1 MGKQTKICAAKEG
14 IFYTF
19 EDGKTI
25 SFQDNFR
32 YLGDVSV
39 TVYFDFETTTDVV
52 MLYFYTRKC
61 VL

>member
-19 EDGKTI
+19 ENGKTI

-52 MLYFYTRKC
+52 MLYF
-61 VL
+61 